1 MSQKI
6 IHYCWFGG
14 KPLPKL
20 AKKCIKSWKKYL
32 PDYKIMRW
40 DESNFDVNVTKFSQ
54 WAYKQ
59 KKWAFVSDVA
69 RIYALKEYGGIYF
82 DTDMLVV
89 NDIEFLLN
97 DEVFVGWESKDFVA
111 VGVLGVKKP
120 HHPLIEDLW
129 EKYQELSFVS
139 EEKDMYSIS
148 IPQILTGLLI
158 NKYGLKSGHLKNQK
172 LKKGICVYSRD
183 YFYPLSFDRKDNMFT
198 ENTCMIHYYNA
209 SWVSSN
215 QKLLIKL
222 YRTIGRERGEKLVR
236 FIQLLKGKSKKLL
249 KIVLFPLVILIRKIR
264 HRIYLRKRVKEISL
278 KLDEIGEGRYIVIYN
293 PDWLGVSNA
302 TRELFPDNVV
312 ELEEVF
318 FKSYLNSIT
327 NLILKHK
334 PKAVVFSGFAA
345 GWQNLAMKIKA
356 SNKKIELKVI
366 WHGGNSLNIESYDW
380 AQFREIFFLYNSGIF
395 SSIAFVKKSL
405 AEFYQRR
412 GYKTEFVMNNFSIK
426 NKDFSLDS
434 SRSKNRKE
442 VRIGLY
448 GSSDRWVKNFYN
460 QLSAASLIEGAVV
473 DCIPLNRKT
482 REFADIVKVKIS
494 GEGRTVS
501 RKELLKRMGKN
512 DINLYVTYSECA
524 PMIPL
529 ESFELGVPCI
539 TGNNHHYWENSKL
552 KDFVVV
558 DKVDD
563 PIAIYEKIMICLENR
578 EEVLRLYSE
587 WKEKYDKEVLK
598 NVKNFLN

>member
-89 NDIEFLLN
+89 NDIDFLLN
-97 DEVFVGWESKDFVA
+97 DEVFAGWESKDFVA

-129 EKYQELSFVS
+129 GKYQELSFVS

-148 IPQILTGLLI
+148 IPHILTELLI
-158 NKYGLKSGHLKNQK
+158 HKYGLKFKYLKNQK
-172 LKKGICVYSRD
+172 LKNGICIYSRD
-183 YFYPLSFDRKDNMFT
+183 YFYPLSFDHMDNMFT

-222 YRTIGRERGEKLVR
+222 YRLVGSKKGEKIVSFILKVR
-236 FIQLLKGKSKKLL
+236 DKVKKLIKL
-249 KIVLFPLVILIRKIR
+249 LLYPLVLLIRKIR
-264 HRIYLRKRVKEISL
+264 HYFYLQKRVQEVSIR
-278 KLDEIGEGRYIVIYN
+278 LDEIGDGDYIVIHN
-293 PDWLGVSNA
+293 PDWIGVTNA
-302 TRELFPDNVV
+302 TQELFPKNTLA
-312 ELEEVF
+312 LEEISF
-318 FKSYLNSIT
+318 DSYLEKIAQ
-327 NLILKHK
+327 LIINHR
-334 PKAVVFSGFAA
+334 PRIVVFSGLAM
-345 GWQNLAMKIKA
+345 GWQNLARKIKTLDK
-356 SNKKIELKVI
+356 SIKLKVI
-366 WHGGNSLNIESYDW
+366 WHGGNSLNVESYDW
-380 AQFREIFFLYNSGIF
+380 AQLKEVFALYNEGVF
-395 SSIAFVKKSL
+395 SSIAFVKKSS

-412 GYKTEFVMNNFSIK
+412 GYKTEFVMNNSSIK
-426 NKDFSLDS
+426 KKDFSLDS
-434 SRSKNRKE
+434 SKTKNKKE

-460 QLSAASLIEGAVV
+460 QLSAASLVEGAVV
-473 DCIPLNRKT
+473 DCIPLNHKT
-482 REFADIVKVKIS
+482 REFADIVKVNIS
-494 GEGRTVS
+494 GEGGTVS
-501 RKELLKRMGKN
+501 RKELLNRMGKN

-563 PIAIYEKIMICLENR
+563 PIAIYEKIMMCLENR

-598 NVKNFLN
+598 NIKNFLN